1 VVNPLHA
8 DDAYVSRD
16 TTTAR
21 KTALFLANLQCHY
34 YHYYKLCCFCSATV
48 FGRGVYFASNFA
60 YSAHATYSP
69 PDANGTKY
77 VYQSLVLTG
86 QFVKGG
92 QSMIVPPSKPS
103 SGGAASRYDSVV
115 DNETSPAIFVVFYDT
130 QAYPQYLVSF
140 K

>member
-1 VVNPLHA
+1 M
-8 DDAYVSRD
+8 
-16 TTTAR
+16 
-21 KTALFLANLQCHY
+21 
-34 YHYYKLCCFCSATV
+34 
-48 FGRGVYFASNFA
+48 YFATNFS
-60 YSAHATYSP
+60 YSAHAQYSP

-86 QFVKGG
+86 QFVKGA
-92 QSMIVPPSKPS
+92 QSMIVPPQKPPS
-103 SGGAASRYDSVV
+103 TSRYDSVV